1 MGMHKGR
8 EAGKA
13 AESWPKAYGNTW
25 EQWVRVRAR
34 HTDGLP
40 RYSELLHFSASCGVA
55 G

>member
-1 MGMHKGR
+1 MGMNKGR

-13 AESWPKAYGNTW
+13 AESCPKSYGNTW
-25 EQWVRVRAR
+25 EQWERVRAR

-40 RYSELLHFSASCGVA
+40 RDSELLHFSASCGVT